1 MQCVC
6 DGFFIFF
13 SICWWCRYL
22 PEVHHILM
30 SWLSLCIQIIS
41 CVSILFFFLFSF
53 NMFKSREEFFI
64 FIFFVLSEFS
74 YLYQQ
79 SLCNARV
86 AIVDLRDSVR
96 DKRKMLQLMRQ
107 KLKLT
112 TILKGQVRSRFKLH
126 SVYAPQEHA
135 ASIHPPTHTHT
146 HTQGT
151 QKISGFFLR

>member
-1 MQCVC
+1 
-6 DGFFIFF
+6 
-13 SICWWCRYL
+13 
-22 PEVHHILM
+22 M

-41 CVSILFFFLFSF
+41 CVPILFFLFSF
-53 NMFKSREEFFI
+53 NMFKSREEFLFYFI
-64 FIFFVLSEFS
+64 FILSEFS

-126 SVYAPQEHA
+126 SGYAPQEHA

-146 HTQGT
+146 HTHKGHKRFLVFLKVKYKNILKVLGR
-151 QKISGFFLR
+151 KISSYAP